1 MTNDNSIH
9 DTLQKTRV
17 LTDTLRDFKV
27 VYIYYNDMKVGKME
41 FGIVKTPLQG
51 EQYVLSNYKL
61 TLEYMELFKG
71 EESPITLLSNY
82 VRTIIT

>member
-27 VYIYYNDMKVGKME
+27 VYLYYNDMKVGKME

-51 EQYVLSNYKL
+51 NQYVLTNYKL
-61 TLEYMELFKG
+61 TPEYSELFKG
-71 EESPITLLSNY
+71 EESPITTLSNY
-82 VRTIIT
+82 IRTLIV